1 MMPQARFEAATIR
14 CRQHMLKTE
23 GELWTEELLDGLRAG
38 RFRPVAWRRFL
49 QESFARSRRNRRRHA
64 RAHRQLLALAGA
76 GLGACIG
83 GAASGRPLLASVA
96 GGWWLLVLL
105 MADWHLGMLE
115 RPDGRRLPGLGVANT
130 LTLLRAAA
138 VPLLPALAPA
148 ALGLAVLATG
158 LTDVADGWL
167 ARARA
172 EASRFGAWLDGAVDG
187 VLLSMAAVA
196 AADDALLPGWVA
208 ALVLGRYLAPGL
220 VIAGVYFAS
229 ARAPSREGYVSG
241 RAPGVVVVVGLA
253 LAALGV
259 PEAAFAAA
267 AGALGGLAT
276 FAATMVRGFSR
287 ARRARARAETAAPL
301 PAAPRASRPD
311 RDGSSASAGRQSNA
325 SASRA
330 RTPG

>member
-1 MMPQARFEAATIR
+1 MTGYD
-14 CRQHMLKTE
+14 RQSGKTE
-23 GELWTEELLDGLRAG
+23 GELWAEELLDELRRA
-38 RFRPVAWRRFL
+38 RFVPSAWLRFL
-49 QESFARSRRNRRRHA
+49 SASFVRARHNRRRHA
-64 RAHRQLLALAGA
+64 RAHRQLLALAGV
-76 GLGACIG
+76 GLAACVS
-83 GAASGRPLLASVA
+83 GAAPGRPLLATVA
-96 GGWWLLVLL
+96 AGWWLLLLL

-115 RPDGRRLPGLGVANT
+115 RPDGRRLGGLGVANT

-138 VPLLPALAPA
+138 VPLLPALAPI
-148 ALGLAVLATG
+148 ALGLAVLAAG
-158 LTDVADGWL
+158 LSDVADGWL

-187 VLLSMAAVA
+187 VLLSVAAVA
-196 AADDALLPGWVA
+196 AADDALVPSWVA
-208 ALVLGRYLAPGL
+208 ALIVGRYLAPWL

-241 RAPGVVVVVGLA
+241 RAPGVVLVLGLA

-259 PEAAFAAA
+259 PGAAFVAAG
-267 AGALGGLAT
+267 GALGGLAT
-276 FAATMVRGFSR
+276 FGATVVRGISR
-287 ARRARARAETAAPL
+287 AQPARARAETAAPP

-311 RDGSSASAGRQSNA
+311 RDGSSASIGRRSTV